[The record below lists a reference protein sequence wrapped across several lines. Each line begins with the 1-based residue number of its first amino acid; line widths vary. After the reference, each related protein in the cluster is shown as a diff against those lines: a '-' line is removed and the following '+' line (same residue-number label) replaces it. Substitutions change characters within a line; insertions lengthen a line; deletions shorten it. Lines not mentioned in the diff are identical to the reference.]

1 MEVILKETIPSL
13 GKAGD
18 IVKVANGYARNF
30 LVPKGKA
37 IVSSKKNLEQLERQ
51 RALILARAAK
61 EKEEFEALAG
71 QLVGLDITIP
81 VKVGEEDRLYGSVT
95 SMDIGDAIGQHGYTV
110 DRRKI
115 RLDEPIKSL
124 GEYEVPVRLSPDVT
138 ASLTVKVVP
147 EEA

>member
-1 MEVILKETIPSL
+1 
-13 GKAGD
+13 
-18 IVKVANGYARNF
+18 VANGYARNF